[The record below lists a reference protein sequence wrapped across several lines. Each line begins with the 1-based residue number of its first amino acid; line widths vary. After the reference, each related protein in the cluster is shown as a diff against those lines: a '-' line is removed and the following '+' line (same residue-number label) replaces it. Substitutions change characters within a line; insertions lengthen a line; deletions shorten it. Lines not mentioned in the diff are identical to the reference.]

1 MKIGLVGLGRMGAG
15 IRERLRRAGH
25 EVVGYDTD
33 PEVSDAG
40 SLGEMVAE
48 LPAPRIVWVMVPSGG
63 PTEQSIGAL
72 SSLLAPDD
80 IVVEGGNSHYRDS
93 RRRADELAAR
103 GIHLVDCGTSGGIWG
118 LSEGFCL
125 MVGGSAEAVS
135 RVGPLFSALAPPGG
149 YLHVG
154 PVGSGHY
161 VKMIHNGIEYA
172 MLQAYA
178 EGFDLL
184 DAYDEELD
192 LGAIASLW
200 NHGSVVRSW
209 LLELAERALER
220 DPGLTG
226 IRAHV
231 DDSGEGRWTV
241 LEAVERE
248 VPAAAIAHSLF
259 ARFDSR
265 RENGFGLRLIAAL
278 RREFGG
284 HATQPAAGDDSGGRT
299 AGE

>member
-1 MKIGLVGLGRMGAG
+1 MKMGLVGLGRMGAG

-33 PEVSDAG
+33 PGVSDAG
-40 SLGEMVAE
+40 SLEEMVAA
-48 LPAPRIVWVMVPSGG
+48 LPAPRVVWVMVPSGG
-63 PTEQSIGAL
+63 PTEQSVGAL
-72 SSLLAPDD
+72 SSLLAAGD

-93 RRRADELAAR
+93 IRRADELAGR
-103 GIHLVDCGTSGGIWG
+103 GIHLLDCGTSGGIWG
-118 LSEGFCL
+118 LSAGFCL
-125 MVGGSAEAVS
+125 MVGGPPEAVS
-135 RVGPLFSALAPPGG
+135 RVEPIFTALAPPGG

-154 PVGSGHY
+154 PAGSGHY
-161 VKMIHNGIEYA
+161 VKMVHNGIEYA

-184 DAYDEELD
+184 DAYDEAID
-192 LGAIASLW
+192 LRAVASLW

-220 DPGLTG
+220 DPELSGL
-226 IRAHV
+226 RAHV
-231 DDSGEGRWTV
+231 EDSGEGRWTV
-241 LEAVERE
+241 LEAVDRA
-248 VPAAAIAHSLF
+248 VPAPGIAHSLF

-265 RENGFGLRLIAAL
+265 RENGFGLRLVAAL

-284 HATQPAAGDDSGGRT
+284 HAVRAAAGEDPGAPPAAG
-299 AGE
+299 